1 MYKQPVIT
9 KRSARYGSNYWHV
22 FSPKLQRMVHFFSDL
37 EYEHWLLVE
46 ADQTVKRFC
55 EQPVRIEGLYE
66 GAKVSSIFDMW
77 IERVDGSQ
85 SFIEVKYTQELDP
98 RNQRSERSIRQT
110 TIQRKWCV
118 QNNFNYE
125 IKTEKDIR
133 INQILLDNLR
143 VLIPTIKNQLIPN
156 EIDRHQ
162 ILKAVG
168 SHRMSIRHL
177 RAELPHFL
185 PSRLNETIFN
195 MIYFGVFYSNI
206 DQTLLGLDTEVWI
219 HGSQENT

>member
-1 MYKQPVIT
+1 MYEQPVIT
-9 KRSARYGSNYWHV
+9 KRSTRYGSNYWHV

-133 INQILLDNLR
+133 VNQILLDNLR

-177 RAELPHFL
+177 RTELPHFL